1 MKESAQAILPFG
13 LSATPERVSRAA
25 PNVRRACFLP
35 LYARMPARPIN
46 HESASASTATKPAAR
61 RRGFTLFEVMIAA
74 TILVLIIATSL
85 TVLQTGMRAV
95 DTARN
100 MTLAG
105 QISQSALEVLRLQN
119 WTQISALPVAS
130 DVNISEAIS
139 SGTST
144 TLDQTL
150 SSVTSRFT
158 CTRTVSETKTN
169 MRLITITV
177 SWRGND
183 GRAHSVS
190 SQARYAKNGLNDY
203 IYVSH

>member
-1 MKESAQAILPFG
+1 M
-13 LSATPERVSRAA
+13 TRVRTHPGFHGPHANVRAA
-25 PNVRRACFLP
+25 AG
-35 LYARMPARPIN
+35 
-46 HESASASTATKPAAR
+46 
-61 RRGFTLFEVMIAA
+61 RGFALFEVMVAA

-119 WTQISALPVAS
+119 WTQITALPGSSTVTIS
-130 DVNISEAIS
+130 DAIS

-144 TLDQTL
+144 TLDATL
-150 SSVTSRFT
+150 NSVTSRFT
-158 CTRTVSETKTN
+158 CTRTVTAPKAN

-183 GRAHSVS
+183 GRAHSIS

-203 IYVSH
+203 IYVAH

>member
-1 MKESAQAILPFG
+1 MSAPAF
-13 LSATPERVSRAA
+13 ASRFPRLA
-25 PNVRRACFLP
+25 RSLRAG
-35 LYARMPARPIN
+35 RN
-46 HESASASTATKPAAR
+46 GASA
-61 RRGFTLFEVMIAA
+61 GFGILEVMVSA
-74 TILVLIIATSL
+74 TILILVIATSL

-105 QISQSALEVLRLQN
+105 QISQSALEALRLLN
-119 WTQISALPVAS
+119 WQQISALATYAPVTAS
-130 DVNISEAIS
+130 EVIS
-139 SGTST
+139 SGSST
-144 TLDQTL
+144 ALDTAL
-150 SSVTSRFT
+150 NSVAGRFT
-158 CTRTVSETKTN
+158 CTRTVTDPKAN

-183 GRAHSVS
+183 GRAHSIT

>member
-1 MKESAQAILPFG
+1 MPRSRIAAIFPRLDA
-13 LSATPERVSRAA
+13 L
-25 PNVRRACFLP
+25 RRG
-35 LYARMPARPIN
+35 
-46 HESASASTATKPAAR
+46 
-61 RRGFTLFEVMIAA
+61 GFTLVEVMMAA
-74 TILVLIIATSL
+74 TVLVLIIATSL

-105 QISQSALEVLRLQN
+105 QISQSVLEVMRLQN
-119 WTQISALPVAS
+119 WSQVTALPGSGTVSIS
-130 DVNISEAIS
+130 DAIS

-150 SSVTSRFT
+150 NGVTSRFT
-158 CTRTVSETKTN
+158 CTRTVTSPKPN
-169 MRLITITV
+169 MRVVTVTV

-183 GRAHSVS
+183 GRPHSVS

-203 IYVSH
+203 IYIAH